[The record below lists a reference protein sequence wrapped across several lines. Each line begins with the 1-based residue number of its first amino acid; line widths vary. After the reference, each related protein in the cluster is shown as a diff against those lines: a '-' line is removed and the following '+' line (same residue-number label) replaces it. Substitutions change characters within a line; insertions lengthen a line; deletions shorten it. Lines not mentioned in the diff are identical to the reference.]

1 MLPLGERVKR
11 YLTFTSGIF
20 ECLGFAGA
28 IFGWASLVFVLK
40 EEGYFYDLCTSPHNA
55 SEPGDSNGTVDCHL
69 QDERFALIF
78 TMASFMDSFTT
89 LPGGFIFDQLGTM
102 PAQFMAIS
110 MYTTGT
116 LLIAFSTAASSVLL
130 FPAACLIAVG
140 GGTFYISNMQ
150 VGNLFGDRRSTV
162 ITLYNGAFASSSCS
176 FLLVKVFYQAG
187 FSVRSIFLFI
197 SSMSIVHVL
206 RVLFLLP
213 SKHIPYPLPEDYT
226 YGITCK
232 RFGLDSLHREEET
245 TKQMKP
251 LRGEN
256 EAEGKMDKGP
266 ESKQWEAEEKKEK
279 TELID
284 HFNSQSKTSKGTE
297 VKKENV
303 RSFRSCIFS
312 KLFAT
317 HLLWISVLQLR
328 HYLFIGT
335 LNPMLT
341 LMSHGD
347 TTEVSK
353 YTNAFALTQICGIFC
368 APWNGIVMDWLQ
380 YRDKTSEAISDP
392 VVSKRLAGMRSAVVS
407 IIITITQCVLFS
419 ISATIPVLEVQ
430 YLSFILQVINHSF
443 LYGGD
448 ATFIS
453 IVYPSCH
460 FGKIYGVGQTLSA
473 FISLLQYPCF
483 ALIQGPLNNDPLF
496 MNIGFIILV
505 ILTSIHPLNLY
516 LHWRKELQQRG
527 TIKSPKAGVK
537 IQGVELTK
545 DTDV

>member
-1 MLPLGERVKR
+1 MLSLGERVKR
-11 YLTFTSGIF
+11 YLTFASGIF
-20 ECLGFAGA
+20 ECIGFAGA

-40 EEGYFYDLCTSPHNA
+40 EEGYFYNLCVSPHNS
-55 SEPGDSNGTVDCHL
+55 SEPGGSNGTVDCYL

-89 LPGGFIFDQLGTM
+89 LPGGYIFDRFGTM

-116 LLIAFSTAASSVLL
+116 LLVAFSTAASAVLL
-130 FPAACLIAVG
+130 FPAACLLAVG

-150 VGNLFGDRRSTV
+150 IGNLFGDRRSTV
-162 ITLYNGAFASSSCS
+162 ITLYNGAFASSSCA
-176 FLLVKVFYQAG
+176 FLLVKVLYQAG

-213 SKHIPYPLPEDYT
+213 RKNIPYPLPEDYT

-232 RFGLDSLHREEET
+232 RFGSDSSSCEEET
-245 TKQMKP
+245 ARQMKP
-251 LRGEN
+251 LRVEN
-256 EAEGKMDKGP
+256 EADREMDKRSENKQWEVEEKEEKMEPTDHFNIQTKASTGTDVKMDK
-266 ESKQWEAEEKKEK
+266 
-279 TELID
+279 
-284 HFNSQSKTSKGTE
+284 
-297 VKKENV
+297 V

-312 KLFAT
+312 RLFVT
-317 HLLWISVLQLR
+317 HLMWISVLQLR

-335 LNPMLT
+335 LNPMLM
-341 LMSHGD
+341 LMSNGD

-353 YTNAFALTQICGIFC
+353 YTNAFALTQICGFFC
-368 APWNGIVMDWLQ
+368 APWNGIVLDWLQ
-380 YRDKTSEAISDP
+380 QTDKTSKAGTRGCVE
-392 VVSKRLAGMRSAVVS
+392 RLAGMRSAVVS
-407 IIITITQCVLFS
+407 LIITITQCVLFS
-419 ISATIPVLEVQ
+419 ISATIPILEVQ
-430 YLSFILQVINHSF
+430 YMSFILQVINHSF

-448 ATFIS
+448 AAFIS

-496 MNIGFIILV
+496 VNIGFIVLV
-505 ILTSIHPLNLY
+505 ILTYTHPLNLY
-516 LHWRKELQQRG
+516 LHWRQELQQSR
-527 TIKSPKAGVK
+527 TKQNPQVGVK
-537 IQGVELTK
+537 IQGDELTK